1 MYSDVLQEEKAL
13 ELESVDLKVSKMNN
27 SAKIDEEIKAEN
39 EEEVEFNPIMI
50 GPYDL
55 PSREQS
61 AYYLKQ
67 VAAKG
72 DLLTYETI
80 TPQMST
86 DIKIFTA
93 VLLFVVILFAIL
105 LIILAH
111 FL

>member
-1 MYSDVLQEEKAL
+1 MSEKVNKMSEKVNKEDVIEQKEDI
-13 ELESVDLKVSKMNN
+13 ELPL
-27 SAKIDEEIKAEN
+27 I
-39 EEEVEFNPIMI
+39 I

-55 PSREQS
+55 PTREQS
-61 AYYLKQ
+61 EMYLKQ
-67 VAAKG
+67 FDKNE
-72 DLLTYETI
+72 LLTYETVS
-80 TPQMST
+80 PEMST

>member
-1 MYSDVLQEEKAL
+1 MREKLNAEESFEDKQE
-13 ELESVDLKVSKMNN
+13 DQ
-27 SAKIDEEIKAEN
+27 EI
-39 EEEVEFNPIMI
+39 EFPQII

-55 PSREQS
+55 PTREQS
-61 AYYLKQ
+61 AMYLKQ
-67 VAAKG
+67 LDKNE
-72 DLLTYETI
+72 LLTYETVS
-80 TPQMST
+80 PEMST